1 MEIIETKIPDLI
13 KIQPKIFEDNR
24 GYFFESYNQKKF
36 EGNHLKYVFVQD
48 NESLSS
54 YGTIRGLHYQIAPHA
69 QAKLVRVISGKI
81 LDVAVD
87 IRQNSP
93 TFGQWESTILSE
105 ENKTQLLIPKG
116 FAHGFSVLSDTAIV
130 FYKCDD
136 FYQPDYERG
145 INFRDEKL
153 NIDWQIN
160 PDTAIVSPKDKVLPD
175 FKDAEMNF
183 SKQ

>member
-1 MEIIETKIPDLI
+1 
-13 KIQPKIFEDNR
+13 
-24 GYFFESYNQKKF
+24 
-36 EGNHLKYVFVQD
+36 
-48 NESLSS
+48 
-54 YGTIRGLHYQIAPHA
+54 
-69 QAKLVRVISGKI
+69 
-81 LDVAVD
+81 
-87 IRQNSP
+87 
-93 TFGQWESTILSE
+93 TILSE
-105 ENKTQLLIPKG
+105 KNKTQLLIPKG